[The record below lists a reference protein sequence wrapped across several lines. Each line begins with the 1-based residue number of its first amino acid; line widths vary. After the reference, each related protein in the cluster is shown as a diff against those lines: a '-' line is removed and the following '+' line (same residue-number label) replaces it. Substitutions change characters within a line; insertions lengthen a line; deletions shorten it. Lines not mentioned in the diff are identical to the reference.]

1 MALSK
6 GGGGGG
12 GKLED
17 TIIRYVAARS
27 SGNTAAT
34 RLNDTSAASGNALSN
49 ASAYAGNSLSG
60 ASAYAGGALNN
71 ASRGY
76 ENDVIAFQQKVADR
90 KPAQTQPTVKEYMQ
104 ERNGGSQ
111 PGLKA
116 AGYYQ
121 VPLPANATGTA
132 VRSAESKYGGDVY
145 GPTQSR
151 GYESDVMAFQQNIA
165 DRQAIPQ
172 WQSPGWGA
180 ASQTQATAQ
189 GAPAQS
195 QAQKPAFDPMKVAV
209 GNNVDNNAIMAQR
222 AQENAQNSWNP
233 LTPRVAI
240 DGPRPWGGTNDVNA
254 MTFAK
259 RSGGMEQQYRL
270 HRRIQEEIY
279 MRNGQPAMRQYP
291 RPITDRVSS
300 GTASSV
306 ARKQGDK

>member
-49 ASAYAGNSLSG
+49 ASAASGNTLS
-60 ASAYAGGALNN
+60 N

-104 ERNGGSQ
+104 ERDGGNQ

-145 GPTQSR
+145 GPTPSR

-165 DRQAIPQ
+165 NRQAIPQ
-172 WQSPGWGA
+172 WESPGWGA
-180 ASQTQATAQ
+180 ASQNRGYENDVVAFQQNVSNRQTPSAQ
-189 GAPAQS
+189 TD
-195 QAQKPAFDPMKVAV
+195 KPAFDPMKVAV
-209 GNNVDNNAIMAQR
+209 GNNVDNNAIMEQR
-222 AQENAQNSWNP
+222 AQENARNSWNP

-240 DGPRPWGGTNDVNA
+240 DGPRPWSGTNDVNA

-306 ARKQGDK
+306 ARNQGDK